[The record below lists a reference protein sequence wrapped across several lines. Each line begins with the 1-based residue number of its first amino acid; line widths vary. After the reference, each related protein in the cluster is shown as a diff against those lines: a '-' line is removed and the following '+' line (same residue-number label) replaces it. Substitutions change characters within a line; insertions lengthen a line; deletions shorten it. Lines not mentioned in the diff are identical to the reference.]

1 MRSLDLWMELKVEL
15 LLLRVARDPSA
26 DLEHSGEI
34 ISDWGMPW
42 DSLQGTSKEQK
53 ADGQS

>member
-1 MRSLDLWMELKVEL
+1 MELKVEL
-15 LLLRVARDPSA
+15 LLLRVAGDPSA